1 MKEGGI
7 PKFGDLLHV
16 LRKDRGMSLGE
27 LERASGVGKGY
38 LSELEQGAKGN
49 PSVEIVQKI
58 SRALD
63 VPMSKLLG
71 ETETEGG
78 ILGTLPRGLKDFI
91 DRAEQQGSPIPAEYV
106 SWLQRI
112 PFRGKKLRTAEDWA
126 FLYDLIRRLE

>member
-1 MKEGGI
+1 
-7 PKFGDLLHV
+7 
-16 LRKDRGMSLGE
+16 MSLGE

-63 VPMSKLLG
+63 VPVSKLLG
-71 ETETEGG
+71 ETGAEGN
-78 ILGTLPRGLKDFI
+78 ISGTLPRGLKDFI